1 MKSVFVYEYL
11 SGGGL
16 NADDASTGDAPM
28 VDELLAQGLAM
39 RDALVSDLLRGLQG
53 SPELTISVA
62 SDARLPPLPS
72 FAGPI
77 KTVMPRPDET
87 PVDFVERQSALH
99 SLSWVIAPETDGLL
113 AQLQA
118 VVPPARWLGCDGPAI
133 RLASSKQATLQRLAE
148 RSITTPL
155 AFAQPCDNAPWV
167 VKPDDGAGSV
177 ATRVHASFS
186 AAREDWARRSLRG
199 AAIALEPWVPGEALS
214 LSLMCKAEGCEL
226 LSVNRQHIRIDEQGV
241 LAYAGVSINIWPADD
256 QRMPVLRTLAE
267 QVVAAVPGLR
277 GFVGIDLVWHAQRG
291 PVVIEVNP
299 RLTCA
304 YVGLS
309 QALGRNLAD
318 EILQQHVQARQPV
331 RPEPAWP
338 TEWPA
343 ARPTPVG
350 ARTSI
355 DQVADANV

>member
-16 NADDASTGDAPM
+16 GADDASAGHA
-28 VDELLAQGLAM
+28 ELLAQGLAM
-39 RDALVSDLLRGLQG
+39 RDALVADLLRGLPS
-53 SPELTISVA
+53 SPELTITVA
-62 SDARLPPLPS
+62 SDARLPPL
-72 FAGPI
+72 AGSI
-77 KTVMPRPDET
+77 KTAVPRPGESA
-87 PVDFVERQSALH
+87 VDFVERQSALH

-113 AQLQA
+113 TRLQA

-214 LSLMCKAEGCEL
+214 ISLLCKAEGCEL
-226 LSVNRQHIRIDEQGV
+226 LSVNRQHIGIDEQGV
-241 LAYAGVSINIWPADD
+241 LAYTGVSIRIWPADD
-256 QRMPVLRTLAE
+256 ERMPVLRALAE

-318 EILQQHVQARQPV
+318 EILQLHAQAGPSMRAGAVEWPV
-331 RPEPAWP
+331 RMPVNAPAP
-338 TEWPA
+338 S
-343 ARPTPVG
+343 G
-350 ARTSI
+350 ARTF
-355 DQVADANV
+355 VNHLADANV